1 MTESD
6 KKQELLKVYEL
17 VLESEDRYLERTEK
31 RSRFYQVIASTL
43 FGTSLV
49 ALLHIIKEINENNEY
64 LIIAGLV
71 VQLSAFLSSFVSIWA
86 LPGIYR
92 VYRRSIWEAQK
103 RAKIEMLMGLS
114 PSNNLVKAWPSG
126 LENFAKEESY
136 LITRNNLGTL
146 NNVFDNVEIDKR
158 AKKGILGWNAWIFYI
173 LSVIGLIIAGAC
185 VFLEIWLLISFIIG
199 FVIIITT
206 WIKTFSVIHGAKW
219 NIKLKLSEGLKSK
232 T

>member
-71 VQLSAFLSSFVSIWA
+71 VQLSAFLSYLGTA
-86 LPGIYR
+86 RYL
-92 VYRRSIWEAQK
+92 
-103 RAKIEMLMGLS
+103 
-114 PSNNLVKAWPSG
+114 SG
-126 LENFAKEESY
+126 L
-136 LITRNNLGTL
+136 
-146 NNVFDNVEIDKR
+146 
-158 AKKGILGWNAWIFYI
+158 
-173 LSVIGLIIAGAC
+173 
-185 VFLEIWLLISFIIG
+185 
-199 FVIIITT
+199 
-206 WIKTFSVIHGAKW
+206 
-219 NIKLKLSEGLKSK
+219 
-232 T
+232 